1 MAILLIRHGETD
13 GNASRIVQVPETPL
27 NARGLAQAARLGARL
42 AGRPISRIV
51 ASDYARAT
59 MTAQVVGDATG
70 VPVTLRPGLR
80 ERNFGDHR
88 GRRFDDFDFDI
99 FAPDHVPPNGESV
112 PAFHGRVETEWQAVG
127 ALAGDVDGDLVVVS
141 HAMWNRS
148 VVETLFGIGSRH
160 DGSPIRWPNTALSI
174 FEGPPWQA
182 TLVANADHLD
192 DDGVADGNHPAG
204 I

>member
-13 GNASRIVQVPETPL
+13 GNAARIVQVPETPL
-27 NARGLAQAARLGARL
+27 NARGLAQAARLAERL
-42 AGRPISRIV
+42 TGRAVRQIV
-51 ASDYARAT
+51 ASDYARAA
-59 MTAQVVGDATG
+59 MTAEAVSGVTG

-99 FAPDHVPPNGESV
+99 FAPDHEPPNGESV
-112 PAFHGRVETEWQAVG
+112 PAFHARVATEWQSVC
-127 ALAGDVDGDLVVVS
+127 ALADGMEGDLAVVS

-148 VVETLFGIGSRH
+148 VVETLLGITTRE
-160 DGSPIRWPNTALSI
+160 DGSPIRWPNTSLSV

-192 DDGVADGNHPAG
+192 DSGVADGNHPAG